1 MTASATRAALAS
13 VGVATLL
20 LLVKGVAAYRTG
32 SVAMLGS
39 VADTGLD
46 LLASLVTLWG
56 VRVAATPADD
66 DHRFGH
72 GKAEALAA
80 LFQVMVISASA
91 AAIAWEAVARIGH
104 PAPTAA
110 GEYGICASILAIALT
125 GALIAYQRRVIAST
139 GSVAITADS
148 IHYSSDLLLNG
159 AVIVALLLDQWL
171 GLHGADPLFGVLI
184 ALWLAYGAWRA
195 ANHAIDQLM
204 DKEWPAAERDRLI
217 ALAADHPELRGL
229 HDIRTRRSGNRD
241 FVQFHMAVDPEMPV
255 AAAHLAMDEVE
266 ERIHAAF
273 PNVEVLI
280 HLDPGWRLDAK
291 HPLIETDLADNQP

>member
-1 MTASATRAALAS
+1 MAS
-13 VGVATLL
+13 VSVATLL
-20 LLVKGVAAYRTG
+20 LAAKGVAAYRTG

-46 LLASLVTLWG
+46 LLASLVTLYG
-56 VRVAATPADD
+56 VRVAATPADN

-91 AAIAWEAVARIGH
+91 AAIGWEAIDRIGH

-110 GEYGICASILAIALT
+110 AEYGIGASILAIVLT
-125 GALIAYQRRVIAST
+125 GVLIAYQRRVIAGT

-148 IHYSSDLLLNG
+148 IHYSSDLLLNS
-159 AVIVALLLDQWL
+159 AVIVALLLDQWF
-171 GLHGADPLFGVLI
+171 GVHGADPLFGVLI

-204 DKEWPAAERDRLI
+204 DKEWPEEERDRLI
-217 ALAADHPELRGL
+217 ALAAEHPELRGL

-241 FVQFHMAVDPEMPV
+241 FAQFHMYVDPEMPV

-266 ERIHAAF
+266 ERIKAAF
-273 PNVEVLI
+273 PNAEVMI

-291 HPLIETDLADNQP
+291 HPLIETKIANERP